1 MINNNEKD
9 LYDTY
14 GQYTE
19 NRQSTYKAQHQIRTS
34 QPAADTV
41 TMSLDWAKIWIE
53 LHIKESWSTLT
64 VQSCTQLEKAAN
76 PQKH

>member
-9 LYDTY
+9 LYDMY

-41 TMSLDWAKIWIE
+41 TMSLDLAKNWFGQY
-53 LHIKESWSTLT
+53 
-64 VQSCTQLEKAAN
+64 VQSVHRTPKLEL
-76 PQKH
+76 